1 MNNRKKI
8 VAIVAGIMVAIMVLS
23 LILSLIPVAS
33 AASSSEIKK
42 QINEMKE
49 QQEELK
55 AEMQD
60 LRDQYQENEDEIG
73 RMVAEKNLIDQEI
86 GLLYAQINLVNEQ
99 ISAYNLL
106 IADKQ
111 DELDEAQALY
121 NDMKAKNKERI
132 RAMEEGNSLN
142 YWSVL
147 FEASSFFD
155 LLDRLNMIEEIEASD
170 RRRLQ
175 EMSEAAQMVEAARE
189 ELKLEKEELESTKV
203 ELDAMQIELDEK
215 RRQADELLTEL
226 LEKSKEIEGLYEMLE
241 QEDQELLDEI
251 AQMEAAYEEAKI
263 LEYLA
268 WLATSET
275 TTVPTTAPPTTA
287 PTTAPSNPDNPTNPT
302 TSPTETTGSGGGGGS
317 GTYWMIPC
325 NYIYVSSPFGDR
337 DAPTAGASSNHKGI
351 DLAAPEGTPI
361 YASRSGSVTIAKWSN
376 SAGYYVSINHGDG
389 YSSVYMHMTHY
400 VVSKG
405 QYVTQGQVIG
415 YVGSTGYS
423 TGPHL
428 HFGISYNGTYVNP
441 ALYVNFY

>member
-1 MNNRKKI
+1 MNNRKKL
-8 VAIVAGIMVAIMVLS
+8 VAILAGIMAVIMVLS
-23 LILSLIPVAS
+23 LLLSLIPVAS

-42 QINEMKE
+42 QIEEMKK

-55 AEMQD
+55 AEMEELQES
-60 LRDQYQENEDEIG
+60 YKENENEIA
-73 RMVAEKNLIDQEI
+73 RLVEEKNLIDQEI
-86 GLLYAQINLVNEQ
+86 GILYAQILLVNEQ

-111 DELDEAQALY
+111 DELDAAEALY
-121 NDMKAKNKERI
+121 SDLKEKNKDRI
-132 RAMEEGNSLN
+132 RAMEEDNSLN

-147 FEASSFFD
+147 FEANSFFD

-175 EMSEAAQMVEAARE
+175 EMSEAAQLVAAAQE
-189 ELKLEKEELESTKV
+189 ELELEKEELEGTRA
-203 ELDAMQIELDEK
+203 ELDVMQEELDVK
-215 RRQADELLTEL
+215 RAEADEILTEL
-226 LEKSKEIEGLYEMLE
+226 IAKGAEIEELYELLE
-241 QEDQELLDEI
+241 QEDEELLDQI
-251 AQMEAAYEEAKI
+251 AQAEADYEEAKL

-268 WLATSET
+268 WLSTSET
-275 TTVPTTAPPTTA
+275 TTA
-287 PTTAPSNPDNPTNPT
+287 PTTAPT
-302 TSPTETTGSGGGGGS
+302 TPPSGGGNSGGGNSGGGNGSSS
-317 GTYWMIPC
+317 GTYWKIPC
-325 NYIYVSSPFGDR
+325 NYTYISSPFGDR

-351 DLAAPEGTPI
+351 DLAAPAGTPI
-361 YASRSGSVTIAKWSN
+361 YASRSGTVTIAKYSN

-389 YSSVYMHMTHY
+389 YASVYMHMTNY

-405 QYVTQGQVIG
+405 QYVGQGQLIG

-441 ALYVNFY
+441 ALYVSFY

>member
-1 MNNRKKI
+1 MKNRKKLI
-8 VAIVAGIMVAIMVLS
+8 AVLAGLMAAIMVLS
-23 LILSLIPVAS
+23 LILSLIPVAN
-33 AASSSEIKK
+33 AASSSEIKQ

-49 QQEELK
+49 QQEALK
-55 AEMQD
+55 AEMEE
-60 LRDQYQENEDEIG
+60 LRNQYDENENEIS
-73 RMVAEKNLIDQEI
+73 RMVSEKNLIDQEI
-86 GLLYAQINLVNEQ
+86 GIPYAQISLVNEQ
-99 ISAYNLL
+99 IAAYNLL

-111 DELDEAQALY
+111 DELDEAEALY
-121 NDMKAKNKERI
+121 SDLKEKNRARI
-132 RAMEEGNSLN
+132 RAMEEDSTLN

-147 FEASSFFD
+147 FEAHSFFD

-175 EMSEAAQMVEAARE
+175 EMSEAAQMMAAAKE
-189 ELKLEKEELESTKV
+189 ELAREKEELEATKA
-203 ELDAMQIELDEK
+203 ELDAMQVELDEK
-215 RRQADELLTEL
+215 RREADKLLNDL
-226 LEKSKEIEGLYEMLE
+226 IAKSAEIEELYLLLE
-241 QEDQELLDEI
+241 QEDDALLDEI
-251 AQMEAAYEEAKI
+251 AQAEAAYEEAKL

-268 WLATSET
+268 WLSTSET

-287 PTTAPSNPDNPTNPT
+287 PPATGSTNPTNP
-302 TSPTETTGSGGGGGS
+302 TSPTETTGSGDSGGNSG
-317 GTYWMIPC
+317 GTYWMVPC

-337 DAPTAGASSNHKGI
+337 DAPTAGASSNHQGI

-389 YSSVYMHMTHY
+389 FASVYMHMTHY

-405 QYVTQGQVIG
+405 QYVSQGQVIG

-423 TGPHL
+423 TGNHL
-428 HFGISYNGTYVNP
+428 HFGISYNGKYVNP

>member
-8 VAIVAGIMVAIMVLS
+8 VAIVAGVMAAIMILS

-33 AASSSEIKK
+33 AASSSELKQ

-49 QQEELK
+49 QQEQLQAEKEELRN
-55 AEMQD
+55 AYD
-60 LRDQYQENEDEIG
+60 ENEDEIA
-73 RMVAEKNLIDQEI
+73 RMVEEKNLIDQEI
-86 GLLYAQINLVNEQ
+86 GLLYAQISLVNEQ

-111 DELDEAQALY
+111 DELDQALGLY
-121 NDMKAKNKERI
+121 SDLKVKNKARI
-132 RAMEEGNSLN
+132 RAMEEDNSLN
-142 YWSVL
+142 YWSVI
-147 FEASSFFD
+147 FEANSFFD

-175 EMSEAAQMVEAARE
+175 EMSEAAQLVAAARE
-189 ELKLEKEELESTKV
+189 ELELEKEELEGTR
-203 ELDAMQIELDEK
+203 EDLALMQLELDEK
-215 RRQADELLTEL
+215 RREADALLTEL
-226 LEKSKEIEGLYEMLE
+226 LAKSAEIEGLYELLE
-241 QEDQELLDEI
+241 QEDQELLEQI
-251 AQMEAAYEEAKI
+251 AQAEADYEEAKL

-275 TTVPTTAPPTTA
+275 TTAPTTAPPTTS
-287 PTTAPSNPDNPTNPT
+287 PTSPTGST
-302 TSPTETTGSGGGGGS
+302 GSTGSTSPTESTGSTGGS
-317 GTYWMIPC
+317 STYWMVPC
-325 NYIYVSSPFGDR
+325 SYIYVSSPFGDR
-337 DAPTAGASSNHKGI
+337 DAPTAGASSNHQGI

-361 YASRSGSVTIAKWSN
+361 YASRSGTVTIAKWSN

-389 YSSVYMHMTHY
+389 YASVYMHMTHY

-405 QYVTQGQVIG
+405 QYVSQGQVIG

-423 TGPHL
+423 TGNHL

>member
-1 MNNRKKI
+1 MNNRKKL
-8 VAIVAGIMVAIMVLS
+8 VAILAGIMAVIMVLS
-23 LILSLIPVAS
+23 LLLSLIPVAS

-42 QINEMKE
+42 QIEEMKK

-55 AEMQD
+55 AEMEELQES
-60 LRDQYQENEDEIG
+60 YKENENEIA
-73 RMVAEKNLIDQEI
+73 RLVEEKNLIDQEI
-86 GLLYAQINLVNEQ
+86 GILYAQILLVNEQ

-111 DELDEAQALY
+111 DELDAAEALY
-121 NDMKAKNKERI
+121 SDLKEKNKERI
-132 RAMEEGNSLN
+132 RAMEEDNSLN

-147 FEASSFFD
+147 FEANSFFD

-175 EMSEAAQMVEAARE
+175 EMSEAAQLVAAAQE
-189 ELKLEKEELESTKV
+189 ELELEKEELEGTRA
-203 ELDAMQIELDEK
+203 ELDVMQEELDVK
-215 RRQADELLTEL
+215 RAEADEILTEL
-226 LEKSKEIEGLYEMLE
+226 IAKGAEIEELYELLE
-241 QEDQELLDEI
+241 QEDEELLDQI
-251 AQMEAAYEEAKI
+251 AQAEADYEEAKL

-268 WLATSET
+268 WLSTSET
-275 TTVPTTAPPTTA
+275 TTA
-287 PTTAPSNPDNPTNPT
+287 PTTAPT
-302 TSPTETTGSGGGGGS
+302 TPPSGGGNSGGGNSGGGNGSSS
-317 GTYWMIPC
+317 GTYWKIPC
-325 NYIYVSSPFGDR
+325 NYTYISSPFGDR

-351 DLAAPEGTPI
+351 DLAAPAGTPI
-361 YASRSGSVTIAKWSN
+361 YASRSGTVTIAKYSN

-389 YSSVYMHMTHY
+389 YASVYMHMTNY

-405 QYVTQGQVIG
+405 QYVGQGQLIG

-441 ALYVNFY
+441 ALYVSFY